1 MKNERGGN
9 RLATNTLNI
18 REQLA
23 GLSPAKRALVE
34 LTLLKKKAAAGEG
47 KQLISRRPK
56 DLPAPLSYYQQG
68 LWVLSQLMPNTSLYH
83 VPKAV
88 RLTGDLD
95 ISALKNALDYIVA
108 RHEALRTSFA
118 SSDGIP
124 MQVVKEVLTLDMPL
138 LDLSHLPE
146 LERETKCRRVL
157 GEETRRPFDLE
168 KGPLIRAIL
177 LRLDQRE
184 HIVLVTTHHIVTDG
198 WSMGVF
204 HRELM
209 ALYEAFADGKPSP
222 LPDLPIQYPDFAYW
236 QRQWFQGE
244 VYESQL
250 GYWKN
255 QFKTLPPVLELPTD
269 HPRPSVQAHRAFRGS
284 KRKLKLSKVLTR
296 QLKELCQKE
305 EATLFMVLL
314 AAYQTLLHRYTGEE
328 DIVVGAPIAG
338 RCLEETEPLIG
349 LFVNALALRG
359 DLSGNPTFREVLRRV
374 KEVALGAYA
383 NQDLPFEMLVKE
395 IQPNRTL
402 AHNPLFQVMFVLQ
415 SEPVPTLELRCLTVS
430 HVQVDNVVANFD
442 LTLDAVERDGQL
454 ECLVESNADLFDDNT
469 ITRLLSHFENLLE
482 GIVTNPQHRIS
493 DLPLLSEAERHQLLV
508 EWNDTSSDYPADKCV
523 QKLFEDQVDASPS
536 SVALLFGEQQLTYQE
551 LNARANQLAHY
562 LKQKGVGPETRV
574 GICIERSPEMIIGL
588 LGIVKAGGAYV
599 PLDPGYPEAQRK
611 FMLEDAQVPLLL
623 TQQALRGSFGDQL
636 ADVLC
641 LDELFEEI
649 ATESPANPTIQTTAD
664 SLAYVMYTS
673 GSTGK
678 PKGVAVTQRNIVR
691 LVKNTNYASFGRDE
705 VFLQFAPT
713 SFDASTFEIWGSLL
727 NGARLALMPP
737 GSASLD
743 ELAHALKRYQVTT
756 LWLTAGLFHLMVDTH
771 LEDLKGLRQLLA
783 GGDVLSVP
791 HVKKVLQD
799 LRDCRL
805 INGYGPTEN
814 TTFTCCYPV
823 IDPAAMNGS
832 VPIGRPISNTHVYVL
847 DRNLNPAP
855 VGIPGELYVGG
866 DGLARGYLN
875 RPELTAEKFISDPFD
890 GRTGAQVYK
899 TGDLVRYRPD
909 GQIEFLGRVDNQVK
923 VRGYRIELG
932 EVETVLA
939 EHEAVRESVVVAR
952 KDEGDK
958 HLAAYVVP
966 RPGKTLTS
974 DDLRTFLIQ
983 RLPRHMVPS
992 LFVVLEKLPLSGNG
1006 KIDRSA
1012 LQVINGR
1019 TPAQKPTVAAQD
1031 GLELKL
1037 QKIWERLLA
1046 VSPIGID
1053 DNFFELG
1060 GHSLLAVRL
1069 FAQIEKSFGR
1079 NLPLATL
1086 FQAPTVRLLANVL
1099 RADGWSAPWS
1109 SLVLMQN
1116 GGNRLPFF
1124 CVHAAGGNVLEYHD
1138 LARLLGPDQPFYGLQ
1153 AQGLDGSQPPH
1164 TTIEDMAAHY
1174 IKEMREVQP
1183 EGPYLLGGRSSG
1195 GTVAFE
1201 MACQLAEQGEEV
1213 ALLALLDAYP
1223 AGYFKLL
1230 PGSGSFLRRAFR
1242 IARKIQ
1248 SHRENLRQLSPA
1260 TKVKYVFAKLKF
1272 APAKTKHKV
1281 YRRAYKIYQRIGR
1294 PLPSALKNIEEL
1306 TFAAVKDYVPR
1317 VYPGRATLFLA
1328 SDDLT
1333 AAYDVEEG
1341 WQGLI
1346 GGGLEKVRVSG
1357 NHLDIVKE
1365 PHVRMVAEKLR
1376 VCIDHAQD
1384 RAEATSSD
1392 PAQDN
1397 VSRGELQPETSS
1409 RTGNPFLATALF

>member
-1 MKNERGGN
+1 M
-9 RLATNTLNI
+9 ATNTLNI

-34 LTLLKKKAAAGEG
+34 LTLLKKKAEAGEP
-47 KQLISRRPK
+47 KELISRRPR

-88 RLTGDLD
+88 RLTGELD
-95 ISALKNALDYIVA
+95 ISALKNALDRIVA

-118 SSDGIP
+118 AVDGIP
-124 MQVVKEVLTLDMPL
+124 IQVVRERLTLDMPL
-138 LDLSHLPE
+138 VNLSHLPE
-146 LERETKCRRVL
+146 LERETECRRVL

-177 LRLDQRE
+177 LRLNQRE
-184 HIVLVTTHHIVTDG
+184 HVVLVTTHHIVTDG
-198 WSMGVF
+198 WSMGIF

-209 ALYEAFADGKPSP
+209 SLYDAFAEGKPSP
-222 LPDLPIQYPDFAYW
+222 LPDLPIQYPDYAYW

-250 GYWKN
+250 AYWKN

-284 KRKLKLSKVLTR
+284 KRKLTLSKVLTR

-314 AAYQTLLHRYTGEE
+314 AAYQTLLYRYTGEE

-338 RCLEETEPLIG
+338 RCLEETEQLIG

-359 DLSGNPTFREVLRRV
+359 DLSGNPTFRELLRRV

-383 NQDLPFEMLVKE
+383 HQDLPFEMLVKE

-415 SEPVPTLELRCLTVS
+415 SEPVPTMELPGLIVS

-454 ECLVESNADLFDDNT
+454 ECLLESNADLFDGDT
-469 ITRLLSHFENLLE
+469 ITRLLGHFENLLE
-482 GIVTNPQHRIS
+482 GIVTNPEQRIS
-493 DLPLLSEAERHQLLV
+493 ELPLLSEAERHQLLV
-508 EWNDTSSDYPADKCV
+508 EWNDTGSDYPAEKSV
-523 QKLFEDQVDASPS
+523 QKLFEDQVDASPG
-536 SVALLFGEQQLTYQE
+536 SVALLFGGQQMTYQE

-562 LKQKGVGPETRV
+562 LKKKRVGPETRV

-588 LGIVKAGGAYV
+588 LGIMKAGGAYV
-599 PLDPGYPEAQRK
+599 PLDPGYPQARRK
-611 FMLEDAQVPLLL
+611 FMLEDAELPLLL
-623 TQQALRGSFGDQL
+623 TQQALRGSFDGQL
-636 ADVLC
+636 AEILC
-641 LDELFEEI
+641 LDELFEQI
-649 ATESPANPTIQTTAD
+649 AMESPVNPSIETTAN

-673 GSTGK
+673 GSTGR
-678 PKGVAVTQRNIVR
+678 PKGVAVTQKNIVR
-691 LVKNTNYASFGRDE
+691 LVKNSNYASFGRDE

-743 ELAHALKRYQVTT
+743 ELAHAVKQYRVTT

-771 LEDLKGLRQLLA
+771 LDDLNGLRQLLA

-791 HVKKVLQD
+791 HVKKVLQE
-799 LRDCRL
+799 LRGCRL

-823 IDPAAMNGS
+823 VDSAAINGS
-832 VPIGRPISNTHVYVL
+832 VPIGRPISNTYVYVL

-890 GRTGAQVYK
+890 GRSGAQVYK

-939 EHEAVRESVVVAR
+939 EHEGVREAVVVAR
-952 KDEGDK
+952 KDQGDK

-966 RPGKTLTS
+966 RPGKILIP
-974 DDLRTFLIQ
+974 DDLHTFLIQ
-983 RLPRHMVPS
+983 RLPGHMVPS
-992 LFVVLEKLPLSGNG
+992 LFVVLEKLPLSANG
-1006 KIDRSA
+1006 KIDKSA
-1012 LQVINGR
+1012 LGVNG
-1019 TPAQKPTVAAQD
+1019 QKPAYKSTVAAQD

-1037 QKIWERLLA
+1037 QKIWERVLA
-1046 VSPIGID
+1046 ASPIGID

-1099 RADGWSAPWS
+1099 REDGWSAPWS
-1109 SLVLMQN
+1109 SLVPMQN

-1164 TTIEDMAAHY
+1164 TTIQDMAAHY

-1201 MACQLAEQGEEV
+1201 MACQLAEQGEKV

-1230 PGSGSFLRRAFR
+1230 PGSRSLLQRAIR
-1242 IARKIQ
+1242 TARKIQ
-1248 SHRENLRQLSPA
+1248 SHRENLRQLNTA
-1260 TKVKYVFAKLKF
+1260 AKLKYVFSKLKY
-1272 APAKTKHKV
+1272 APAKTKHKL
-1281 YRRAYKIYQRIGR
+1281 YRRAYKIYQSIGR
-1294 PLPSALKNIEEL
+1294 PLPSVLKNIEEL
-1306 TFAAVKDYVPR
+1306 NFAAVKDYVPR

-1333 AAYDVEEG
+1333 AAYDLEEG

-1365 PHVRMVAEKLR
+1365 PHVRMVAKKLR
-1376 VCIDHAQD
+1376 VSID
-1384 RAEATSSD
+1384 RAQATSSTR
-1392 PAQDN
+1392 A
-1397 VSRGELQPETSS
+1397 G
-1409 RTGNPFLATALF
+1409 